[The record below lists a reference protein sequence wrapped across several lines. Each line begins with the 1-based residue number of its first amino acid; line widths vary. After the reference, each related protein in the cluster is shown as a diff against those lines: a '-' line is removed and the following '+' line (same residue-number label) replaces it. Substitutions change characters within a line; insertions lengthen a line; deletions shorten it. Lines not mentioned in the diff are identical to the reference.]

1 MAQSKINID
10 SDNITEWLASTG
22 FIFPRTEAE
31 LDRFNKLY
39 EESEI
44 QINDPDFEKIMNI
57 GNKVVTNRKPEMKI
71 VENLEEFRMVARN
84 GNNLPSHILDKIK
97 KNQSKKK
104 DDTAD

>member
-1 MAQSKINID
+1 MAQNKIHID

-44 QINDPDFEKIMNI
+44 QINEPDIERIMNI
-57 GNKVVTNRKPEMKI
+57 DKQASKTRKPELEVIKE
-71 VENLEEFRMVARN
+71 VETFRMVARN
-84 GNNLPSHILDKIK
+84 GDSLPPHILDKIK
-97 KNQSKKK
+97 KNQIKKK

>member
-104 DDTAD
+104 DDTVD